1 MFRPQRKG
9 KSQQE
14 TKEVGNAVELV
25 RHSGYFDAEWYART
39 YQVEEDP
46 LEHFMKNFQTNNPS
60 RHFSVARYYAEYKGV
75 AKRGLNP
82 LVHYLRHGRYEGR
95 TAFPT
100 DDLEAILRRKEIFEK
115 KELSKLRVLYVS
127 STGKPLARFRMLL
140 YATAAITRLRC

>member
-100 DDLEAILRRKEIFEK
+100 DDLEAILSRKEIFEK
-115 KELSKLRVLYVS
+115 KNSVS
-127 STGKPLARFRMLL
+127 SGCCTCPAPENRWLRFRMLL